1 MKSTTVSFRLPAEM
15 IERVDARA
23 TEEGR
28 DRTAILRAALE
39 AYLDAPTLT
48 VEQRLKSV
56 ERAVADLQ
64 RRLDSDPPPEPEIN
78 R

>member
-1 MKSTTVSFRLPAEM
+1 MKSTTISFRLPAEM

-39 AYLDAPTLT
+39 AHLDAPSLT
-48 VEQRLKSV
+48 VEQRLRAI
-56 ERAVADLQ
+56 ERELTSL
-64 RRLDSDPPPEPEIN
+64 RIGSITTPNE
-78 R
+78 

>member
-1 MKSTTVSFRLPAEM
+1 MKSTTISFRLPAEM

-23 TEEGR
+23 VEEGR
-28 DRTAILRAALE
+28 DRTAIIRGALE

-48 VEQRLKSV
+48 VEQRLRAV

-64 RRLDSDPPPEPEIN
+64 RQRDALPPE
-78 R
+78 